1 MVQQALEAAM
11 EGKTSII
18 IAHRLSTIQ
27 NADRIL
33 VLDQGRVVEEGTHQE
48 LLRWGGLYAKLY
60 ETSGVA

>member
-33 VLDQGRVVEEGTHQE
+33 VLDQGRSGGRGYASG
-48 LLRWGGLYAKLY
+48 LLRWGGL
-60 ETSGVA
+60 